1 MEKLFSYGT
10 LQMDKVQ
17 QETFGRLLTGNK
29 DTLIGYVLSEVRI
42 TDPAVIEKSGTDV
55 HPILRATGEPSDQV
69 DGTVFEVSEVELAQ
83 ADAYEVDEYARVE
96 AEFASGTKAWVY
108 ADATQVSV

>member
-1 MEKLFSYGT
+1 MEKLFSHGT

-42 TDPAVIEKSGTDV
+42 TDPAVIEKV
-55 HPILRATGEPSDQV
+55 VRMFIRFCALP
-69 DGTVFEVSEVELAQ
+69 VSLLT
-83 ADAYEVDEYARVE
+83 R
-96 AEFASGTKAWVY
+96 
-108 ADATQVSV
+108 